1 MARGESMKCIAV
13 VDSDHS
19 LMNFKLFGE
28 RRGAYRVDIDDATAK
43 EKGYYTMTKQ
53 STAES
58 LFEWLLSEYRPLP
71 SEAAT
76 EIIEKVLRNED
87 KAFPFLEE
95 FMFYNSISSLP
106 YFQQLDGRILS
117 YYPKKDEKLWLVIDG
132 ELEIIYGD
140 ELQSICS
147 LVVEKFGKFV
157 PFALITTKNYNS
169 TAQEWEEWESPI
181 VYKFQPPVPLLIKR
195 YDFTQDA
202 PWPLESAKTEY
213 GYPID
218 HHWFIIT
225 TGEIIESSE
234 SYTASTTAE
243 VIREW
248 DRWMK

>member
-1 MARGESMKCIAV
+1 MKCIGTIG
-13 VDSDHS
+13 SHHS

-28 RRGAYRVDIDDATAK
+28 RRGAYRIDVDDATAK
-43 EKGYYTMTKQ
+43 EKEYEYYTMTKQ

-58 LFEWLLSEYRPLP
+58 LLEWLLGEYRPLP
-71 SEAAT
+71 NKAAT
-76 EIIEKVLRNED
+76 EVIEKVLRNED

-95 FMFYNSISSLP
+95 FMFCNSISSLP

-140 ELQSICS
+140 ELQNICS

-181 VYKFQPPVPLLIKR
+181 VYKFQPPLPLLIKR
-195 YDFTQDA
+195 YDFAQDDL
-202 PWPLESAKTEY
+202 WPLESAKIGY
-213 GYPID
+213 GYTID
-218 HHWFIIT
+218 HHRFITT
-225 TGEIIESSE
+225 TGEIVESSE

-243 VIREW
+243 MVREW
-248 DRWMK
+248 DRWTN